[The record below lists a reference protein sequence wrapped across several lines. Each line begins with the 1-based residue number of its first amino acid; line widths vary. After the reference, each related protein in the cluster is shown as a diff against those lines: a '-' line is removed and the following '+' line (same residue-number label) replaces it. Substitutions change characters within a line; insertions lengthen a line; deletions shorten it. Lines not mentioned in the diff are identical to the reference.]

1 MYQPFQAGDA
11 CPECTT
17 PLARHSSSVWTLFLV
32 KPFLKC
38 PRCKLTIRQPSGVP
52 HRGRRDNVDTRQ
64 PEPKTERETAVNLMS
79 EQVPAHGEA
88 DEAPGF
94 QNGVSVIADVCPDCG
109 QPLDKCSFRQ
119 RVGRENVGLRTPR
132 Q

>member
-11 CPECTT
+11 CPECAT

-38 PRCKLTIRQPSGVP
+38 PRCKLTIRQPSG
-52 HRGRRDNVDTRQ
+52 GQQ
-64 PEPKTERETAVNLMS
+64 PTPKTERATS
-79 EQVPAHGEA
+79 E
-88 DEAPGF
+88 EAPAYGETDGTSGI
-94 QNGVSVIADVCPDCG
+94 QNGVSVIANVCPDCG
-109 QPLDKCSFRQ
+109 QPVDKCSFRQ
-119 RVGRENVGLRTPR
+119 RVGREHVGLRAPR